1 MKKTREKQPVLAAWI
16 LVRTIR
22 DEDRLSILS
31 DFSEIYDE
39 LIGERGHFMACRWYW
54 AQVVRSIPMFILNY
68 FFWGFIMFKNY
79 LKVAFRNM
87 KKHKVYSF
95 INIVGLTIG
104 ITCSVLMFLWVQNEL
119 NYDRFHNNAKELH
132 RILLDP
138 LKAATTHEAV
148 SPPILARKMK
158 DEIPEVANATRILP
172 AGRQL
177 FAHENMTHY
186 EERGLLADPSF
197 FEMFSFPFIQG
208 DPTTALKNLHSL
220 VLTEEVAKKFFRNT
234 NPIGKT
240 ITLNNRTD
248 YKVTGVIADVPA
260 NSHLQ
265 FKFVRS
271 FELLGKAGRNLETW
285 SNVSFYTY
293 VQLRKNSSVE
303 DVNSKLKLIIE
314 REDPGHNLYY
324 LQPLTRIHLHSKFNF
339 DLAAH
344 GNIIYVYVFTAAGL
358 FVLLIACFNFVN
370 LATAR
375 SGIRAK
381 EVGMRKV
388 VGAKKSDII
397 KQFYIESLLTSL
409 IALLLAVVL
418 ILMLLPTFNNLFG
431 KELAFTLSGNM
442 ELILGLIA
450 IAILTGI
457 LSGSYPA
464 LFLSTFHPIKVIR
477 GNLKSGNRGTWFRKI
492 LVVTQ
497 FSLTIT
503 LFIGTAVVHSQMSH
517 IKGKYL
523 GYDKEHIVAFP
534 LRGDM
539 QKNFETL
546 KNDLLQNTAIV
557 NVTGTSSLPTHIGSG
572 TSSAWWE
579 GKEDGVRIQMQ
590 VNSVDSDYLD
600 TFKMEMSQGRF
611 FSREYPT
618 DEQAFVLNEAA
629 VKAMGMESPVG
640 KRFKATGKEG
650 SIIGIIK
657 DFNYKSLHTAIEPLI
672 LVMDPRVYYACVR
685 INADKISAA
694 IRSLEDTWNKL
705 VPGLPFEYSFLDGR
719 INNLYRAEQR
729 MAKVF
734 NSSTVLALFIAC
746 LGLFGMASFSAER
759 RTKEIGIRKVLGAS
773 VPSVVSMLSKEYA
786 KLVLIS
792 NLIAWPTAYYVMNQW
807 LRGFAYRT
815 NIQIWTFLA
824 AAATALLIAVLTVSY
839 HTIKTATA
847 NPVDSLRYE

>member
-1 MKKTREKQPVLAAWI
+1 MRKTREKPPVLAAWI
-16 LVRTIR
+16 LIRTIR

-31 DFSEIYDE
+31 DFSEIYEE
-39 LIGERGHFMACRWYW
+39 LIGERGYLMACRWYW
-54 AQVVRSIPMFILNY
+54 AQVVRSIPMFVLNHL
-68 FFWGFIMFKNY
+68 FWGFIMFKNY
-79 LKVAFRNM
+79 MKIAFRNM
-87 KKHKVYSF
+87 KRHKVYSF

-104 ITCSVLMFLWVQNEL
+104 LTCSVLILIWVQDEL

-158 DEIPEVANATRILP
+158 EEIPEVANATRILP
-172 AGRQL
+172 HGRML
-177 FAHENMTHY
+177 FTHKDKTFY
-186 EERGLLADPSF
+186 EERGLLADPTF
-197 FEMFSFPFIQG
+197 FEMFSFPFILG
-208 DPTTALKNLHSL
+208 EPKIALKDLHSL
-220 VLTEEVAKKFFRNT
+220 VLTEEMAKKFFRNT

-240 ITLNNRTD
+240 ITINNRTD
-248 YKVTGVIADVPA
+248 YKVTGVIGDVPA

-265 FKFVRS
+265 FKFVRP
-271 FELLGKAGRNLETW
+271 FELLGKTGRNLETW

-303 DVNSKLKLIIE
+303 DVNNKLKLMIE
-314 REDPGHNLYY
+314 REDPDHNLYY
-324 LQPLTRIHLHSKFNF
+324 LQPLTHIHLYSKFNF
-339 DLAAH
+339 DFAAH
-344 GNIIYVYVFTAAGL
+344 GNIIYVYVFTAAVL

-375 SGIRAK
+375 SGTRAK

-388 VGAKKSDII
+388 IGAKKSDII
-397 KQFYIESLLTSL
+397 KQFYGESLLTSL
-409 IALLLAVVL
+409 IALCLAVAL
-418 ILMLLPTFNNLFG
+418 ILLLLPAFNNFSG
-431 KELAFTLSGNM
+431 KELAFSLSGNM
-442 ELILGLIA
+442 ELILGFIA

-477 GNLKSGNRGTWFRKI
+477 GNLKSGNRGTRFRKI

-517 IKGKYL
+517 IRGRNL
-523 GYDKEHIVAFP
+523 GYDKEHIVVFP

-546 KNDLLQNTAIV
+546 KNDLLQNTAII
-557 NVTGTSSLPTHIGSG
+557 NVAGTSSLPTHIGSG

-590 VNSVDSDYLD
+590 VNLVDSDYLG

-618 DEQAFVLNEAA
+618 DSLAFVLNEAA
-629 VKAMGMESPVG
+629 IKAIGMESPVG
-640 KRFKATGKEG
+640 KRFRASGKEG

-657 DFNYKSLHTAIEPLI
+657 DFNYKSLHTEIEPLI
-672 LVMDPRVYYACVR
+672 LMMDPRAYYACVR

-694 IRSLEDTWNKL
+694 IKSLEGTWNKL
-705 VPGLPFEYSFLDGR
+705 VPGFPFEYSFLDGR

-729 MAKVF
+729 MGKVF
-734 NSSTVLALFIAC
+734 NSSTLLAILIAC
-746 LGLFGMASFSAER
+746 LGLFGMASFTAER

-773 VPSVVSMLSKEYA
+773 VPSVVSLLSKEYV
-786 KLVLIS
+786 KMVVIS
-792 NLIAWPTAYYVMNQW
+792 NLIAWPAAYYVMNQW
-807 LRGFAYRT
+807 LQGFAYRT
-815 NIQIWTFLA
+815 NIQIWTFFMA
-824 AAATALLIAVLTVSY
+824 AASALLIAVLTVSY